1 LYYKARYYDP
11 GLGRFLQAD
20 DLLFPDSSQG
30 MNRLMY
36 EEGNPITYS
45 DPTGQ
50 FLSGNIFD
58 NLVKELTSF
67 TMRSVGQNLAKA
79 VQRATFLN
87 KTRVDAL
94 LFKRENYYTKS
105 DMVRGYRSL
114 GDQYIGYIKD
124 PVKAIERSDLA
135 RSDLG
140 RLYTNFYR
148 GYINLI
154 DQYIFYNK
162 FPKYAIEN
170 SDLARSKIGKKFTQA
185 WKESSDARV
194 FAGITDFPDG
204 GFFYGTIGKILGL
217 PIIGKIAGVYG
228 LVTGIQF
235 IIRACS
241 GNSDTYCDVSGR

>member
-170 SDLARSKIGKKFTQA
+170 SDLARSDLGRLVTRNRQA
-185 WKESSDARV
+185 LITMYDAS
-194 FAGITDFPDG
+194 GITNISTG
-204 GFFYGTIGKILGL
+204 GIIWKDLLGIPIIGKILGVV
-217 PIIGKIAGVYG
+217 G
-228 LVTGIQF
+228 GITAYYEVCIKQQ
-235 IIRACS
+235 ACIM
-241 GNSDTYCDVSGR
+241 GHN